1 MNLYRRLYS
10 LLILLAL
17 LPSLWSKAWSQSPM
31 QTGQWAKIAIQESGL
46 YVLTSGDIAS
56 LGLKNLDKVRVW
68 GYGGALLPEQIVGL
82 AGRDLQEVPT
92 LLVDGKLYFYGVGT
106 VSWLYDRDKAFFYH
120 QINHYTR
127 QGYYLISEGG
137 EPMRMGQ
144 TEAQEVGEAGEESR
158 LYTDVLHHE
167 QELYSPSQSGRKL
180 YGESMLAS
188 QRLSFTHKLPGAQSA
203 RMRFA
208 YMAYPTK
215 SDARLSAQIGGQPYA
230 EENISLEE
238 MNRLVSS
245 SGYKV
250 YGIERT
256 HTTAESI
263 PLSGENLQVDFTLSA
278 QGISSHLDYY
288 ELNVERTLSYRGGQM
303 SFSRALSKENKA
315 ARSTYTISQ
324 ASGTMLLRVDNSVSA
339 SLVRQQISS
348 SSLSLALPARGAGGM
363 PSRYLLLRLSDAYK
377 PALVGRVENQ
387 NLIGTA
393 EVPDLLII
401 TTDAL
406 RVESVRL
413 ANYYE
418 GKGQKVLVAT
428 QTEVFNEFNG
438 GTPDATAYRLFARK
452 LYDLYQTKHPKG
464 DCPMQLLLV
473 GDGAQDNRKLTTAWQ
488 IPEMQHT
495 EFLLSYQSVASLDL
509 ESYTSDDYFGVLADE
524 ELKTDNYSNEVR
536 YPHLYELAMDIGVG
550 RLPVRSVAQAR
561 AVIDKIIAYDRGSD
575 YGSWKMRAAFI
586 ADNGDGNSHT
596 RQSIEISDGLE
607 QQMPELQL
615 RKIYMAAYP
624 RVNVGGRTTVPRAHK
639 ALMDALQE
647 GVLIANYNGHG
658 NPQSWADEQILTM
671 SDIQNF
677 SYPHLPLWITATCD
691 FANFDAFSTSA
702 GEEILLHPS
711 SGGVALLSTTRV
723 VWDIPNQMLN
733 TAILKELFTPD
744 ADGKPRPLGQ
754 VVRDAKNSLRL
765 RSTPENRLNFILLGS
780 PLTYIAVPPAR
791 LKVNRL
797 TDQDLEDGQI
807 IDLHALERV
816 RMEGHVQTAGGDVD
830 GDFSGKLELWV
841 YDGEEELETI
851 DNFNRRNTETRPAR
865 YRDYRNIIYSG
876 GAKIEDGRYSL
887 EFSIPKDV
895 AYSGR
900 KGRISL
906 YARDEQRGIET
917 IGLSQ
922 SFVIKTGR
930 AKQTIDDTDSPE
942 LVSIRLSGQD
952 ALGSKLPLV
961 ASSTLLEVTLRD
973 SSAINLSTSG
983 IGHRLMLTIDG
994 KANQSYDLSRYY
1006 TASLEEQGLGEVKF
1020 VLEGLSAGD
1029 HKAQLEVWDV
1039 YNNATR
1045 VQFAFR
1051 VEPALAPKIEVLE
1064 LISANEGGQIPK
1076 LRLRHNLSGMNL
1088 QARIAIY
1095 DMLGQMVWS
1104 YDKVQITASATTG
1117 TDYRIDLS
1125 VLDGEHLSSLPNGA
1139 YLVRLWLGVQEGAEA
1154 SASTKW
1160 LVKR

>member
-1 MNLYRRLYS
+1 MNAYRRLNI
-10 LLILLAL
+10 LFILLAL
-17 LPSLWSKAWSQSPM
+17 LPTLWGKAWSQSPM
-31 QTGQWAKIAIQESGL
+31 QTGQWSKIAVQQSGL
-46 YVLTSGDIAS
+46 YVLTSSDIAA
-56 LGLKNLDKVRVW
+56 LGFKELDKVRVW
-68 GYGGALLPEQIVGL
+68 GYGGALLPEQVVGL

-92 LLVDGKLYFYGVGT
+92 LFVDGKLYFYAVGT
-106 VSWLYDRDKAFFYH
+106 VSWLYDQHRTFFYH

-137 EPMRMGQ
+137 IPMRMGQ
-144 TEAQEVGEAGEESR
+144 TEAAEVSEATEASR

-188 QRLSFTHKLPGAQSA
+188 QRLSFSHKLPGAKSM
-203 RMRFA
+203 RMRFS
-208 YMAYPTK
+208 YMAYPNK
-215 SDARLSAQIGGQPYA
+215 SDARLSAQIGGAPYA
-230 EENISLEE
+230 EENITLEE

-250 YGIERT
+250 YGIDRT
-256 HTTAESI
+256 HIEAKST
-263 PLSGENLQVDFTLSA
+263 PLSGEDLRIDFTLSA

-303 SFSRALSKENKA
+303 SFSRALHKEDKA
-315 ARSTYTISQ
+315 ATSTYTMDQ
-324 ASGTMLLRVDNSVSA
+324 VSGLTLLRVDDSGSA
-339 SLVRQQISS
+339 SLVRQQIASS
-348 SSLSLALPARGAGGM
+348 TLSLALPARSASGA
-363 PSRYLLLRLSDAYK
+363 PSRYLLLRLGDAYK
-377 PALVGRVENQ
+377 PSLVGRIGNQ
-387 NLIGTA
+387 NLIGTPSA
-393 EVPDLLII
+393 PDLLII

-406 RVESVRL
+406 RAESVRL
-413 ANYYE
+413 ASYYE
-418 GKGQKVLVAT
+418 SKGQKVLVVT
-428 QTEVFNEFNG
+428 QTEIFNEFNG

-452 LYDLYQTKHPKG
+452 LYDLYKAEHAKE
-464 DCPMQLLLV
+464 DCPMQILLI
-473 GDGAQDNRKLTTAWQ
+473 GDGAQDNRKLTTVWQ

-495 EFLLSYQSVASLDL
+495 EFLLTYQSVASLDL

-524 ELKTDNYSNEVR
+524 ELKKDYYSDVLR
-536 YPHLYELAMDIGVG
+536 YPLLHELEMDVGVG
-550 RLPVRSVAQAR
+550 RLPVRSPAQAR
-561 AVIDKIIAYDRGSD
+561 TVIDKIIGYDRGGD
-575 YGSWKMRAAFI
+575 YGSWKMRAAFV

-607 QQMPELQL
+607 SQVPELQL

-624 RVNVGGRTTVPRAHK
+624 RVNVGGRTTVPGAHK

-658 NPQSWADEQILTM
+658 NPQSWADERVLSM

-702 GEEILLHPS
+702 GEEILLHPT

-744 ADGKPRPLGQ
+744 AQGKPRPLGL
-754 VVRDAKNSLRL
+754 VIRDAKNSLRL
-765 RSTPENRLNFILLGS
+765 RSTPENRLNFVLLGS
-780 PLTYIAVPPAR
+780 PLTYIAVPPAH

-797 TDQDLEDGQI
+797 ASQDLEEDKLV
-807 IDLHALERV
+807 DLHALERV
-816 RMEGHVQTAGGDVD
+816 RIEGYVQTPSGDVD
-830 GDFSGKLELWV
+830 GDFSGKLEVWV

-851 DNFNRRNTETRPAR
+851 DNFNRRNTETSPTR
-865 YRDYRNIIYSG
+865 YRDYRNIIYTG
-876 GAKIEDGRYSL
+876 GTKIEDGRYTL
-887 EFSIPKDV
+887 EFSVPKDV

-906 YARDEQRGIET
+906 YARDDKRGVESV
-917 IGLSQ
+917 GLSR

-930 AKQTIDDTDSPE
+930 AQQTLDDTDSPE
-942 LVSIRLSGQD
+942 LLSIRLSGQD
-952 ALGSKLPLV
+952 VLGSKTPLV
-961 ASSTLLEVTLRD
+961 ASSALLEVALRD
-973 SSAINLSTSG
+973 GSAINLSTSG
-983 IGHRLMLTIDG
+983 LGHRPMLTIDG
-994 KANQSYDLSRYY
+994 KADQSYDLSRYY
-1006 TASLEEQGLGEVKF
+1006 TASLQQEGLGEVKF

-1029 HKAQLEVWDV
+1029 HTAQLEVWDV

-1051 VEPALAPKIEVLE
+1051 VEPALAPRIESLE
-1064 LISANEGGQIPK
+1064 LIAKSEGGQTPS
-1076 LRLRHNLSGMNL
+1076 LRLRHSLAGMNL
-1088 QARIAIY
+1088 QARIGIY
-1095 DMLGQMVWS
+1095 DMLGQMIWS
-1104 YDKVQITASATTG
+1104 YDKIQLVASSTNGA
-1117 TDYRIDLS
+1117 DYRIDLS
-1125 VLDGEHLSSLPNGA
+1125 ALDAGRLTSLPSGA
-1139 YLVRLWLGVQEGAEA
+1139 YLIRLWIGSDGGAEA

-1160 LVKR
+1160 LLRH